1 MSRFTLSRRGFLH
14 LAAGVVPFAS
24 WPAIMWPSAASAV
37 TPIPNVCRI
46 NALLPALEGIAS
58 HTKGELG
65 VAVIDLA
72 GGASCA
78 VRGDEAFPL
87 HSMVKLIVAALV
99 AQRIGAGLFTLQMPV
114 TLSQAT
120 RPGGVG
126 PIDVAL
132 REQGDQTVSVEQLL
146 DAIMLFSDNAACD
159 GLMALAGGPAAI
171 DADLRNWS
179 ANGIRVDRTMRELYA
194 PFNRAKSE
202 TEAKQHYAALLADP
216 RDRATPSGYAEFA
229 RRLASGSLLDTEA
242 TAIVMSRWTRSTLTP
257 NRITAGLGP
266 AWTVASRS
274 GTGPNVG
281 GRVSATNHAVLATS
295 PAGRPVIVAAFLG
308 NAPGSDASRAAV
320 LAEVGRAVAEACA
333 AAT

>member
-14 LAAGVVPFAS
+14 LAAGVAPLAI
-24 WPAIMWPSAASAV
+24 WPATMWSSAASAV
-37 TPIPNVCRI
+37 TPAANVCRI

-58 HTKGELG
+58 RTKGELG

-78 VRGDEAFPL
+78 VRGDDAFPL
-87 HSMVKLIVAALV
+87 HSMVKLIVAASV
-99 AQRIGAGLFTLQMPV
+99 AQRISAGQFTLQTPV

-132 REQGDQTVSVEQLL
+132 REQGDQTVNVERLL
-146 DAIMLFSDNAACD
+146 DAIMLNSDNAACD

-171 DADLRNWS
+171 DADLRRWS
-179 ANGIRVDRTMRELYA
+179 VSGIRVDRTMLELYA
-194 PFNRAKSE
+194 PFNRGKSE
-202 TEAKQHYAALLADP
+202 AEAERHYAALLVDP
-216 RDRATPSGYAEFA
+216 RDRATPTGYAEFA
-229 RRLASGSLLDTEA
+229 RRLASGSLLDAEA

-257 NRITAGLGP
+257 NRITAGLGA

-281 GRVSATNHAVLATS
+281 GRVTATNHAVLATS

-308 NAPGSDASRAAV
+308 NAPGSDAGRAAV
-320 LAEVGRAVAEACA
+320 LAEVGRAVAEACG